1 MTFET
6 ITGAVATTATVVGG
20 ELTNKMSN
28 WLNGGGSEVATIY
41 DDDIWIVDPADS
53 TKRVRINCDGLST
66 STDVLLSVKSD
77 NNVNLGSVGTHE
89 IWIPAGSMYTV
100 TTNGAAYTT
109 RELATNDVMLSTFNF
124 DTATSEKAQFN
135 WATPANWDAGTVRA
149 KLYWTTTG
157 GSSAQTVDFDLAAV
171 AFANDNP
178 MDTAFGT
185 AQNMTDTWI
194 ADNDLHVSDY
204 SSAITISGSP
214 VAGEMVVFQ
223 LSRDVAS
230 DNLGV
235 DCEVLGILLEY
246 STDQSN
252 SS

>member
-1 MTFET
+1 MAFDT

-20 ELTNKMSN
+20 ELTNKYSN
-28 WLNGGGSEVATIY
+28 FLNGGGSEVATIY

-53 TKRVRINCDGLST
+53 TKRIRFNADALST
-66 STDVLLSVKSD
+66 STDVICSVKSD

-89 IWIPAGSMYTV
+89 IWIPAGAMYTP

-109 RELATNDVMLSTFNF
+109 RELATNDVQVSSMNF
-124 DTATSEKAQFN
+124 DTSTSEKAQFN
-135 WATPANWDAGTVRA
+135 WATPANWDAGTVRF

-157 GSSAQTVDFDLAAV
+157 GSASQTVDFDLAAV
-171 AFANDNP
+171 AHADNGAL
-178 MDTAFGT
+178 DTAFGT
-185 AQNMTDTWI
+185 AANATDTWI
-194 ADNDLHVSDY
+194 ADNDLHVSSY
-204 SSAITISGSP
+204 SSAITIDGSP
-214 VAGEMVVFQ
+214 VAGEIVLFQ

-230 DNLGV
+230 DDLGV